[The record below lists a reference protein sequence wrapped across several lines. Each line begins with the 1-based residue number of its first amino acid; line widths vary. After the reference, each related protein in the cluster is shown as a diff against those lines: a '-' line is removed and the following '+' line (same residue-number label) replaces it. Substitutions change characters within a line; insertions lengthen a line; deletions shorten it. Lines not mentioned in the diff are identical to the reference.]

1 MILMSNKV
9 KTLSSLLIIVG
20 MFCVG
25 LFGVALRITGY
36 DLTFIPGDLGDARL
50 NNYILEHGYQWITGQ
65 TSRFWHAPFFYPATA
80 VTALSDNHLGTL
92 PIYAVFRLFDFDRE
106 TSYQLW
112 FVVFFALNYFCCAW
126 VLRKMSINA
135 WGAAAGGYIFAFSLP
150 VMAFIN
156 HSQLMPRFL
165 IPLAFYYVWQYL
177 ETRTTKFL
185 TLACVAVAYQFYCT
199 IYIGVFLVMG
209 LIVLFPA
216 FFLVHKR
223 YPDVRALLGGNY
235 RRVAMRA
242 LVLILFILSLMPL
255 LLPYYYTSLEY
266 GLRSWEE
273 IATMLPRIQSYFYPA
288 EGSVLWNDL
297 SFLGHGLPM
306 HPEHR
311 LFTGLIPLLALVF
324 MPVIFFRD
332 RTNPLFLK
340 GMVAFIITV
349 FLILLTLSVY
359 EDFSLYRFVSKLP
372 GLSAIRS
379 VTRIMLL
386 VLFPL
391 AIMVGLVLHKIS
403 ETKGLQRR
411 PFAKGMLLLIILLVV
426 CIDQR
431 VYVAGFMNYS
441 KPESQRRLMKIE
453 AFVKDKHSA
462 AKVLAYMP
470 AKSSDPPYVV
480 HLDAMMAAQNL
491 NMAAVNGYSGILPS
505 DYYDFF
511 MDFDQCRALLKW
523 QEVAAKK
530 YGMNYN
536 AFFDR
541 LIIIGR
547 EDCPVGMSYQL
558 KE

>member
-1 MILMSNKV
+1 MTIFSNKA

-20 MFCVG
+20 MFFVG
-25 LFGVALRITGY
+25 LFGVALRIMGY
-36 DLTFIPGDLGDARL
+36 DLSLIPGDLGDARL
-50 NNYILEHGYQWITGQ
+50 NNYLLEHGYQWMTGQ
-65 TSRFWHAPFFYPATA
+65 VSHFWHAPFFYPATA
-80 VTALSDNHLGTL
+80 VTALSDNHFGTL
-92 PIYAVFRLFDFDRE
+92 PIYTVLRLLDFDRE
-106 TSYQLW
+106 TAYQLW
-112 FVVFFALNYFCCAW
+112 FLVLFALNYFCCAW
-126 VLRKMSINA
+126 VLRKMSIDA

-177 ETRTTKFL
+177 EIRTTKSL
-185 TLACVAVAYQFYCT
+185 TLACAAVVYQFYCT

-209 LIVLFPA
+209 LGVLVLA
-216 FFLVHKR
+216 FFLVQR
-223 YPDVRALLGGNY
+223 RFPDVRTLLGENNQSVAL
-235 RRVAMRA
+235 RV
-242 LVLILFILSLMPL
+242 LVLILFSLSLIPL

-266 GLRSWEE
+266 GLRSWAE

-288 EGSVLWNDL
+288 DGSVLWNGL

-311 LFTGLIPLLALVF
+311 LFTGLIPLLALML
-324 MPVIFFRD
+324 MPVIYVRD
-332 RTNPLFLK
+332 RANPLSRK
-340 GMVAFIITV
+340 GIVAFIITV

-359 EDFSLYRFVSKLP
+359 EDFSLYRLVSKLP
-372 GLSAIRS
+372 GLSAIRA

-403 ETKGLQRR
+403 ETQSLQKR
-411 PFAKGMLLLIILLVV
+411 PTIKIMLLLTILLVIF
-426 CIDQR
+426 CDQS
-431 VYVAGFMNYS
+431 VSAAGFMNYS
-441 KPESQRRLMKIE
+441 KLESQRRLMKIE

-491 NMAAVNGYSGILPS
+491 NMATVNGYSGILPS
-505 DYYDFF
+505 DYADFF
-511 MDFDQCRALLKW
+511 MDFDQCHTLLKW
-523 QEVAAKK
+523 QETAAKK
-530 YGMNYN
+530 YNMNYTRI
-536 AFFDR
+536 FDN
-541 LIIIGR
+541 LIIIAR
-547 EDCPVGMSYQL
+547 EDCP
-558 KE
+558 